1 MSFTAKSNSYQQ
13 MTVCTP
19 LRLSVKTINAPDF
32 AAEAESGALHLFA
45 AKADGDLYV
54 CLPMPVAGHG

>member
-1 MSFTAKSNSYQQ
+1 

-19 LRLSVKTINAPDF
+19 LRRSVKTTNAPDF

-45 AKADGDLYV
+45 AKAAGDLYV

>member
-1 MSFTAKSNSYQQ
+1 

-19 LRLSVKTINAPDF
+19 LRRSVKTINAPDF

-54 CLPMPVAGHG
+54 CIPMPVAGHG